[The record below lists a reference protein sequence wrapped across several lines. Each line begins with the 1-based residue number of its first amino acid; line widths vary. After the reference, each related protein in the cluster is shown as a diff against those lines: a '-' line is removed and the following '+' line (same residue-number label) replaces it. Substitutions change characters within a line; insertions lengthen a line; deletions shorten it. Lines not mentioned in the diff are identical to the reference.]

1 MQLPEKLID
10 SLQEIQN
17 FNKEAFEQV
26 HASGE
31 QVTSIRFNPLKSSMV
46 HGPWSIVN
54 SQKSIDDH
62 QLTIQHSLFTTHNSA
77 LSIHSSV
84 PWSSNG
90 MYLGT
95 RPSFTLDPLLHAGTY
110 YVQEASSMFLEQAL
124 IQSLDITLP
133 ILALDLCA
141 APGGKSTLIQ
151 SVLSK
156 ESLLISNEVIQSR
169 VNVLKENCIKWGSG
183 NVVVTNNDPKDFSK
197 LKGLFDVLV
206 IDAPCSGSGLFRR
219 DEDAIKEWSE
229 DNVHLCSQRQQRII
243 ADAWDCLKED
253 GVLIYSTCSY
263 SFEEDEEIMDWMMK
277 ELDVVSIQLKMDKQW
292 MIDEV
297 QSKENAFGYR
307 FWPYK
312 VKGEGFFLAA
322 FRKKEETETVRL
334 KIKSTQAPSKKDA
347 GIASAW
353 LQSSEGLT
361 FIMQGQNIAAIPMH
375 WNETIQFLMQEL
387 KVRYAG
393 IELGTIGKDDLIPE
407 HALALST
414 IISSS
419 VFSVE
424 LNSEEALNY
433 LRKKELLI
441 NSKHKGWAL
450 ARYKGFNLGWMKLL
464 GNRINNY
471 YPKEWRIFNL

>member
-1 MQLPEKLID
+1 MHLPKKLID

-17 FNKEAFEQV
+17 FKKEAFEEV
-26 HASGE
+26 HSSGE
-31 QVTSIRFNPLKSSMV
+31 QVTSIRCNPLKSPMV
-46 HGPWSIVN
+46 NAQW
-54 SQKSIDDH
+54 SIDD
-62 QLTIQHSLFTTHNSA
+62 QLT
-77 LSIHSSV
+77 IHSSV

-90 MYLGT
+90 MYLAS
-95 RPSFTLDPLLHAGTY
+95 RPSFTLDPLLHAGAY

-124 IQSLDITLP
+124 IQSLDLTQPL
-133 ILALDLCA
+133 LALDLCA

-151 SVLSK
+151 SILSQ

-169 VNVLKENCIKWGSG
+169 VNVLKENIIKWGAG

-229 DNVHLCSQRQQRII
+229 DNVQLCSQRQQRII
-243 ADAWDCLKED
+243 ADAWDCLKEE

-263 SFEEDEEIMDWMMK
+263 SQEEDEEILDWMMK
-277 ELDVVSIQLKMDKQW
+277 QLDVESMQLKIEKEW

-297 QSKENAFGYR
+297 QSDMNAFGYR

-347 GIASAW
+347 AIASAW
-353 LQSSEGLT
+353 LQSSDGFS
-361 FIMQGQNIAAIPMH
+361 FIMQGQNIAAIPML

-393 IELGTIGKDDLIPE
+393 VELGTIGKEDLIPE

-414 IISSS
+414 NINSS

-424 LNSEEALNY
+424 LNLEEALNY

-441 NSKHKGWAL
+441 NSNHKGWAL
-450 ARYKGFNLGWMKLL
+450 ARYRGFNLGWMKLL